1 MAKYQQFAE
10 IRLKDGR
17 IGAITDVFE
26 PDTYFVDV
34 GSSPK
39 DWDNIT
45 VTEAD
50 IERLATKQELDE
62 KFERSKRELREMGL
76 WGDKP

>member
-10 IRLKDGR
+10 ILLKDGR

-45 VTEAD
+45 VKEED
-50 IERLATKQELDE
+50 IARCATKEECQRKYEQ
-62 KFERSKRELREMGL
+62 SMRELKEQGFL
-76 WGDKP
+76 E

>member
-10 IRLKDGR
+10 VLLKDGR

-26 PDTYFVDV
+26 PDTYFVDI

-45 VTEAD
+45 VTDAG
-50 IERLATKQELDE
+50 IERLATEQELDE
-62 KFERSKRELREMGL
+62 KFEQSKQELKEQGYL
-76 WGDKP
+76 

>member
-1 MAKYQQFAE
+1 MAKYEEFVSVL
-10 IRLKDGR
+10 LKDGR

-34 GSSPK
+34 GTSPK

-45 VTEAD
+45 VTED
-50 IERLATKQELDE
+50 QIERLATESERMQQFE
-62 KFERSKRELREMGL
+62 KSKRELTEMGL
-76 WGDKP
+76 WGDMP

>member
-10 IRLKDGR
+10 ILLKDGR

-34 GSSPK
+34 GLSPK
-39 DWDNIT
+39 DWDNVT
-45 VTEAD
+45 VTDAD
-50 IERLATKQELDE
+50 IARLATRQELDA
-62 KFERSKRELREMGL
+62 KFERSKRELQKMGL
-76 WGDKP
+76 WDGEP